1 MGGLSHSDGSNH
13 RVECSRR
20 HSKFSLM
27 LCERVT
33 SGVETDKQ
41 KPGYHSATGEDEIA
55 PLYITTK
62 RVHCLKVM
70 EKGCYIQC
78 FVYVC
83 LTSQD
88 YCKTEAMLNSN
99 NNK

>member
-1 MGGLSHSDGSNH
+1 
-13 RVECSRR
+13 
-20 HSKFSLM
+20 M

-70 EKGCYIQC
+70 EQGCYIQC

-99 NNK
+99 NNCNGKVDKINAYCQGTYMHSFYGS